1 MRYLYVQT
9 GSSLINVRTSPIHK
23 LLTLFAS
30 PSGASDGP
38 TLPSDHNMIALL
50 HDLIS
55 NLNTSTLNPKLFKHH
70 DYITAIH
77 EGIQKTKAQLPQAFL
92 PSIGVASVK
101 DGYDNISDPSLL
113 NVFILNFQTLQQ
125 PNKIWI
131 IGSRRTTSLKAK
143 WYEPSDTGPIRPP
156 PQRSPE
162 IAWPPKFDVFQAN
175 VAKVSA
181 NITEAYG
188 SVNYYYQYHFKKD
201 GASWGHTH
209 QSRLVYD
216 FATEPN
222 PGQVERVALV
232 SGDTDKVL
240 PFTPTPSRPRI
251 GTDTS

>member
-1 MRYLYVQT
+1 M
-9 GSSLINVRTSPIHK
+9 HK

-30 PSGASDGP
+30 SSGASDGP
-38 TLPSDHNMIALL
+38 TLPSDHNMITLL
-50 HDLIS
+50 HDLTS
-55 NLNTSTLNPKLFKHH
+55 NLNTSILSPKPFKHD

-77 EGIQKTKAQLPQAFL
+77 EGIQTTKAQFPQAFL
-92 PSIGVASVK
+92 TRVGMASVT
-101 DGYDNISDPSLL
+101 DGYDDITDPSLL
-113 NVFILNFQTLQQ
+113 NVFILDFQTLQQ

-131 IGSRRTTSLKAK
+131 IGNRGTTSLKVK

-175 VAKVSA
+175 VAKVGA

-201 GASWGHTH
+201 GASGRHTY

-232 SGDTDKVL
+232 SGDTGKVL
-240 PFTPTPSRPRI
+240 PFTPTPSQPRI